1 MAGNQMLYFQ
11 KDPLEKGMATH
22 SSICLENSMDRE
34 SWGGYSPRNCKE
46 LDTTEGLTLSHF
58 CFHVRFF
65 RHINALVGGRGHH
78 VSDCL
83 STVREILLNGGFP
96 GEAVQ

>member
-22 SSICLENSMDRE
+22 SNICLENSMDRE
-34 SWGGYSPRNCKE
+34 AWGATVHGIAE

-58 CFHVRFF
+58 CSHVRFF

-78 VSDCL
+78 VSDCPL
-83 STVREILLNGGFP
+83 CGRFS
-96 GEAVQ
+96 